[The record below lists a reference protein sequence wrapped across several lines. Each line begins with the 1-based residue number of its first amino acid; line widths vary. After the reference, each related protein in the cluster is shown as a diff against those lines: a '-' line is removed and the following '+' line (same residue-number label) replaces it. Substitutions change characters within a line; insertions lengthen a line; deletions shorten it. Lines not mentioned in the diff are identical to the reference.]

1 MLLTPCCSLSHAQD
15 EYYDIDSILAAEE
28 RVPCTFEVD
37 AVGLGYLDASCVDDD
52 LALDS
57 KVELPFWLGEVL
69 ARKNM
74 VRAEM
79 LRCFNAR
86 YLAHLNAGPAGGNLR
101 EQNPY
106 FYRIGRACARLLRDT
121 AREPSERAEAEAV
134 DTALVTTFSGDRFSE
149 ILDYC
154 LNSRD
159 EDLTAFTGKLTSIER
174 RLFDAGFKA
183 SRDLFQWKSRQNGM
197 IEASAV
203 VARSSSAKRRKI
215 T

>member
-1 MLLTPCCSLSHAQD
+1 M
-15 EYYDIDSILAAEE
+15 DSILAAEE
-28 RVPCTFEVD
+28 RVPCTFDID

-52 LALDS
+52 LEQGT
-57 KVELPFWLGEVL
+57 KVELPFWLGDVL

-74 VRAEM
+74 VRADM

-86 YLAHLNAGPAGGNLR
+86 YLSHLNAGPSGVNLR

-121 AREPSERAEAEAV
+121 AREPSDRAEADAV
-134 DTALVTTFSGDRFSE
+134 DAALVTTFSGDRFSE
-149 ILDYC
+149 ILDYS

-159 EDLTAFTGKLTSIER
+159 EDLTEFTGKLTSIER

-183 SRDLFQWKSRQNGM
+183 SRDLFKWKSREKGV
-197 IEASAV
+197 IEASSV
-203 VARSSSAKRRKI
+203 VARGSSAKRRKI